1 MTRAL
6 AGFLVVGSLVVGGV
20 LTNQAVN
27 VERAY
32 RDLLTQGDTAQRD
45 GDTFGA
51 IEKYSGAIA
60 LRPDSMLAHLRR
72 GEAYRQRNEFDAAAR
87 DFRRASV
94 LDPSAMRPLESLGD
108 VEYQRQWFE
117 RAADVYETRLR
128 LDERSSL
135 LWFKLALARYRSGN
149 VDAALTA
156 LAQSVR
162 LDDDFPD
169 AHFMMGICYREHG
182 RLKEALAAFEK
193 AVALSPGLIPAREEL
208 ADVYALLGRRADELE
223 QLQMLAGLDRTNL
236 ERQVTVGLAHARA
249 GRGEL
254 AVLTLGNALDRNPDQ
269 PMIYGALGKV
279 WLDMAD
285 TRDDALSKALEAL
298 ERVASTP
305 QASSDILA
313 SYGRAL
319 LKAGRNQTAER
330 ILQQATR
337 TFPVDPDAFLWYA
350 EAAERLAH
358 HAAARAA
365 LIDYEAL
372 VVDDADAPLRA
383 ERIGRLSLTLNEPGF
398 AVPWFRRA
406 SNGDSDP
413 RLLAMLADAQLRSS
427 DMDGARATIAAA
439 LEKHPGNAALLA
451 VARRARQ

>member
-1 MTRAL
+1 MKRAL
-6 AGFLVVGSLVVGGV
+6 AGFLAVGILVVGGI
-20 LTNQAVN
+20 LTIEAVN

-32 RDLLTQGDTAQRD
+32 RDLLTQGDAAQRD

-72 GEAYRQRNEFDAAAR
+72 GETYRQRNELDAAAR

-108 VEYQRQWFE
+108 VEYQRQWFQ

-149 VDAALTA
+149 LEAALTA
-156 LAQSVR
+156 LVQTVR

-169 AHFMMGICYREHG
+169 AYFMMGICHREGG
-182 RLKEALAAFEK
+182 RLKEALVALEK

-208 ADVYALLGRRADELE
+208 ADIYGLLGRKADELE
-223 QLQMLAGLDRTNL
+223 QLQMLAGLDRANL
-236 ERQVTVGLAHARA
+236 ARQVTVGLAHARA

-254 AVLTLGNALDRNPDQ
+254 AVLTLGNALERNPDQ

-279 WLDMAD
+279 WFDMAD
-285 TRDDALSKALEAL
+285 TREDALTKALEAL

-305 QASSDILA
+305 RASSELLA
-313 SYGRAL
+313 LYGRAL
-319 LKAGRNQTAER
+319 LKAGQPQAAER
-330 ILQQATR
+330 VLQQATR
-337 TFPVDPDAFLWYA
+337 TFPVDPEAFLWYA

-358 HAAARAA
+358 NAAARAA

-372 VVDDADAPLRA
+372 VADDRRASLRA

-398 AVPWFRRA
+398 AVTWFRRA

-427 DMDGARATIAAA
+427 DLDGARATVAAA
-439 LEKHPGNAALLA
+439 LEKHPGHAALLA
-451 VARRARQ
+451 VARRAR